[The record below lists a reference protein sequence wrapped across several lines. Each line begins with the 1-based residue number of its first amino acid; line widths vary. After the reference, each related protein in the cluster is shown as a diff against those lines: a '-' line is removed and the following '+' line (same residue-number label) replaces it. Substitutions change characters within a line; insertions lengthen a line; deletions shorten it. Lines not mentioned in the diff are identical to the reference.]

1 MVELFEIKC
10 HIWVNH
16 IELELEYLFQL
27 LQSAVCPDITD
38 LNRNIYL
45 FYVFLNQL
53 YIGENEVKYTKR
65 FRNNWLLLCSW

>member
-45 FYVFLNQL
+45 FRLCFLKPTI
-53 YIGENEVKYTKR
+53 YWGE
-65 FRNNWLLLCSW
+65 